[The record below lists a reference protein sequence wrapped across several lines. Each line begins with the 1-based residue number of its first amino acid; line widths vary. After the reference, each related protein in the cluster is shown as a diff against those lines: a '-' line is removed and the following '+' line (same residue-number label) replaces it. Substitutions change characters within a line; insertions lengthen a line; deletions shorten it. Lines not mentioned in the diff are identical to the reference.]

1 MPDPTRPSVAADF
14 FGIRGKSA
22 LVTGG
27 AQGIGLAT
35 ARLLAELGADVTIAD
50 REESPGR
57 DAASPIGAR
66 FAAVDVTSSEE
77 VDAAVEQIVDRHGR
91 LDIAVNCAGI
101 KYGSPGAELD
111 DEAWA
116 RAFDINTAGVMR
128 VSRAAGRA
136 MLASGGGAIVNIASI
151 SGTVVNVPQ
160 WQAGYNASKAAVI
173 LLTKS
178 LAVEWAA
185 RGVRVN
191 SVSPGYVETAFT
203 ELSRSKPERMAIW
216 LERTPMHRIAR
227 ADEIANAVL
236 FLASDL
242 SSFVTGADLVVDGGY
257 TAA

>member
-1 MPDPTRPSVAADF
+1 MTKEPAMSDLLADR

-50 REESPGR
+50 RADSPGQE
-57 DAASPIGAR
+57 AAAGIGGR
-66 FAAVDVTSSEE
+66 FTVVDVTSTEN
-77 VDAAVEQIVDRHGR
+77 VDAAVDAIVARHGR

-101 KYGSPGAELD
+101 KYGSPGEDLD

-116 RAFDINTAGVMR
+116 RVFDVNTAGVMR
-128 VSRAAGRA
+128 ASRAAGRA
-136 MLASGGGAIVNIASI
+136 MLASGGGAIVNIASM

-173 LLTKS
+173 LLT
-178 LAVEWAA
+178 
-185 RGVRVN
+185 
-191 SVSPGYVETAFT
+191 SVSPGYVETPFT
-203 ELSRSKPERMAIW
+203 EASRSMPERMAVW
-216 LERTPMHRIAR
+216 LDRTPMHRIAR
-227 ADEIANAVL
+227 PEEIAGAVL

-242 SSFVTGADLVVDGGY
+242 ASFVTGTDLVVDGGY